1 MNHPQRLCLRLY
13 KNRELVRSQDV
24 QQQWASGR
32 WWEEVC
38 GTLHQATGKASVKYD
53 KAYDAQELEFD
64 DTDRS
69 FQYTPTK
76 ACLLWRIDD
85 GQIEQ
90 HNAKLYKTV
99 QAHPPAP
106 SLQVGENRFVQCSLA
121 SANHRVDTS
130 TLPKTVWKQIGHSS
144 GDILLLKLK
153 KRLLSGDDVV
163 IAKDDLT
170 GDVYPYH
177 IERVLYLTKKNEEN
191 TTVHQK
197 WQKLWQ
203 HPITPDQFL
212 LYRTHQKKGDFNMME
227 LSTRYPHL
235 FTYEEVVYI
244 ISHYEQLLT
253 DSSTSVV

>member
-1 MNHPQRLCLRLY
+1 M
-13 KNRELVRSQDV
+13 

-69 FQYTPTK
+69 FQYTPMK
-76 ACLLWRIDD
+76 ACILWRIDD

-90 HNAKLYKTV
+90 HNAELYKTI

-106 SLQVGENRFVQCSLA
+106 SLQVGGNRFVQCALA

-163 IAKDDLT
+163 VAKDDMT

-177 IERVLYLTKKNEEN
+177 IERVLYLTKKNEEKRDEFIDVPV
-191 TTVHQK
+191 TTQQWSHR
-197 WQKLWQ
+197 
-203 HPITPDQFL
+203 ITKGQFL
-212 LYRTHQKKGDFNMME
+212 AYRAYQKKGEFNMME
-227 LSTRYPHL
+227 LSTRHPHL
-235 FTYEEVVYI
+235 FTDDDVIYI
-244 ISHYEQLLT
+244 ITHYEQLVK
-253 DSSTSVV
+253 DI